1 MSHNHLPIT
10 LELPR
15 SHGTNND
22 DIYYIDA
29 YSCIIHTLSH
39 SYCLTYGG
47 RDKMGVIVQ
56 MAFLNSLSCE
66 NYYILI
72 SIYLKIVPISPIDN
86 EPSLYQIMAGRR
98 TGDKPISEPMMEY
111 FTNAY
116 MRISA
121 SWKTIASSCGR
132 ITIMAT
138 EGLAKQG
145 T

>member
-1 MSHNHLPIT
+1 
-10 LELPR
+10 
-15 SHGTNND
+15 
-22 DIYYIDA
+22 
-29 YSCIIHTLSH
+29 
-39 SYCLTYGG
+39 
-47 RDKMGVIVQ
+47 MGVIVQ

-66 NYYILI
+66 NYHILI

-121 SWKTIASSCGR
+121 SWKTIASSSGR

-145 T
+145 TRASACTKGHSDLSNMKGWGVISVQSLNVVPDIKLK